1 MTLRWWS
8 HPTPIGELGVT
19 VGDAGVCR
27 ISLPGAD
34 PVPPPEAVEER
45 VDAFAR
51 QLDEHFDGT
60 RRTFDADLD
69 LSGARTPFQ
78 REVLL
83 ALRREVPWGTTVTYG
98 ELAEIVGRPRA
109 ARAVGTTMASN
120 PVPLVVPCHRVVA
133 SAGNGAVRLGGYGGA
148 DGRPE
153 MKRVLLAIE
162 GVQVPD

>member
-1 MTLRWWS
+1 MLRWWS
-8 HPTPIGELGVT
+8 HPTPVGELGVT
-19 VGDAGVCR
+19 VGDHGVCW

-34 PVPPPEAVEER
+34 PVPPQGAIEER

-60 RRTFDADLD
+60 RHTFDVEVD
-69 LSGARTPFQ
+69 LSGVQTEFQ
-78 REVLL
+78 RDVLL

-98 ELAEIVGRPRA
+98 ELAEIAGRPKA

-120 PVPLVVPCHRVVA
+120 PVPLVVPCHRVLA

-148 DGRPE
+148 DGRPDL
-153 MKRVLLAIE
+153 KRALLALE
-162 GVQVPD
+162 GVRVPD